1 MERKSYPSD
10 ANDIEWLILEPFI
23 PPEKSGGR
31 HRQVNMREIVNA
43 IFYILRGGNS
53 WRMLPH
59 DLPPWST
66 VYGYFRTWRDEG
78 IWEQM
83 NDALREAVRLQ
94 AGREAE
100 PSAALIDSQSVKT
113 SAVARERGYDGAKQ
127 VTGRKRHLLVDVMG
141 LVLVVLVHKAS
152 LSERAGA
159 KMLLQRAL
167 LKGFERLLLIW
178 ADGGYDGQPMVQ
190 WVAQVCGWVFEVI
203 KRSDK
208 VQGFVLLPR
217 RWVVERTFAWLG
229 RFRRLSKDYEVLPKT
244 SQAMIYAAMVRLMLS
259 RLARYPAVAL

>member
-1 MERKSYPSD
+1 MERKAYPSD
-10 ANDIEWLILEPFI
+10 VSDIEWLIFEPLI
-23 PPEKSGGR
+23 PPEKQGGR
-31 HRQVNMREIVNA
+31 HREVTMREIING

-53 WRMLPH
+53 WRLLPH

-66 VYGYFRTWRDEG
+66 VYGYFRTWRDDG
-78 IWEQM
+78 TWERM
-83 NDALREAVRLQ
+83 NEALREAVRLQ
-94 AGREAE
+94 AGRETE
-100 PSAALIDSQSVKT
+100 PSAAIIDSQSVKT
-113 SAVARERGYDGAKQ
+113 SAVAGERGYDGAKQ

-152 LSERAGA
+152 IAERAGA

-167 LKGFERLLLIW
+167 LKGFDRLVLIW

-208 VQGFVLLPR
+208 GQGFVLLPR

-229 RFRRLSKDYEVLPKT
+229 RFRRLSKDYEVLTET
-244 SQAMIYAAMVRLMLS
+244 SEAMIYAAMVCLMLR
-259 RLARYPAVAL
+259 RLARHPVVAL